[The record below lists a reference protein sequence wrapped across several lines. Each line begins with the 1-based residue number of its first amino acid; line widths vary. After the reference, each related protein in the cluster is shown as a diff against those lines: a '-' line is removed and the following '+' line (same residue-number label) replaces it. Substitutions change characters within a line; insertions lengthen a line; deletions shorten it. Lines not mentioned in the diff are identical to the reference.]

1 MRVIHMATSDKSER
15 SSANAKAGATS
26 AKATKGSKGTER
38 SARPK
43 TSKRK
48 AGDGDDHTVE
58 VHLPAKFEDR
68 WASLLTTVRDS
79 RAKGSSLWDQ
89 QYEAVAEIAEHQPPL
104 YLFKY
109 SSFAKFCETE
119 LGEEE
124 RNVRRW
130 MRVAKFFSPQDEAR
144 YKVSRLDA
152 LVRWAEKRAKKKI
165 IGRFP
170 LDLDEIRI
178 TVVRDGERKRVAAI
192 DASPAEIDAD
202 VPKKKGAQDEP
213 HRLELSAK
221 RAMKGYASLREV
233 RCVFVDGTLTFSKI
247 PAHAGA
253 DFAKAVADIEW

>member
-1 MRVIHMATSDKSER
+1 MTTSNS
-15 SSANAKAGATS
+15 KARG
-26 AKATKGSKGTER
+26 GSKRTNDDTRER
-38 SARPK
+38 RA
-43 TSKRK
+43 TGAKRK
-48 AGDGDDHTVE
+48 KGAARKKAATDDERTVE
-58 VHLPAKFEDR
+58 LHLPAKFEDR
-68 WASLLTTVRDS
+68 WTRLLTTVRAS
-79 RAKGSSLWDQ
+79 RSKGSSLWDQ

-109 SSFAKFCETE
+109 SSFAKFCEAE

-170 LDLDEIRI
+170 LDLDAIRI
-178 TVVRDGERKRVAAI
+178 TVVRDGERKRVPAI

-202 VPKKKGAQDEP
+202 VPRKKGSSDAP
-213 HRLELSAK
+213 HRLELAAK
-221 RAMKGYASLREV
+221 RALEAYPALREV
-233 RCVFVDGTLTFSKI
+233 RCVFVDGTLSFSKI

-253 DFAKAVADIEW
+253 DFAKALAKIDW